1 MQIKLLSDFPQA
13 QRDRLAFIEFRLWFL
28 GDVSRKDLMERF
40 SIAPAV
46 ATRDLAAYRELSSA
60 NIAFDGRHKIYVLGE
75 HFSPLFEHQSERVL
89 SVLSRGFGGG
99 SNERSEGYLP
109 CELPF
114 RLNRPSLSVLAV
126 ISRAIHQGKVVR
138 VTYHSRNK
146 EPSERDIVPFAIV
159 DSGIRWHVRGFD
171 RRSKEF
177 RDLVITR
184 IEDPILLDGEVV
196 AAEEGGDQDDQWTR
210 RIRLQLVPHPYH
222 KRPEVVALD
231 LGMKDG
237 VLEVYTRAAIA
248 GYILQMWNVDCSKD
262 YSLDPMLHRLALA
275 DPLVLHQVSSAVL
288 APGFSGQN
296 E

>member
-1 MQIKLLSDFPQA
+1 MKIKLLSDFPQA

-46 ATRDLAAYRELSSA
+46 ATRDLAAYRELSSG
-60 NIAFDGRHKIYVLGE
+60 NIAFDGRRKIYVFGE

-89 SVLSRGFGGG
+89 SVLSRGYGGG

-114 RLNRPSLSVLAV
+114 RLNRPSLPVLAV
-126 ISRAIHQGKVVR
+126 ISRAIHQGKVVG

-159 DSGIRWHVRGFD
+159 DSGIRWHVRAFD

-184 IEDPILLDGEVV
+184 IEDPILRDGEVV

-210 RIRLQLVPHPYH
+210 RIRLQLVPHPNH

-237 VLEVYTRAAIA
+237 GLEVYTRAAIA